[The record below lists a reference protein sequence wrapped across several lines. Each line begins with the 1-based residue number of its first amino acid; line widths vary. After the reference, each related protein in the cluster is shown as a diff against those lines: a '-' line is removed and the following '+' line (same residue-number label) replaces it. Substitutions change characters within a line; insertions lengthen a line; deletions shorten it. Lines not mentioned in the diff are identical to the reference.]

1 MHVRRQSVTGYCETI
16 YKGGNLMKA
25 TFNHS
30 IELIRVRLTVEHI
43 RDSVIERTTALY
55 KKVKEATSA
64 EDVVLFVW
72 IVLVS
77 YLLFTG
83 YCKFGECGKI
93 IGLYQQLRF

>member
-1 MHVRRQSVTGYCETI
+1 
-16 YKGGNLMKA
+16 MKS

-30 IELIRVRLTVEHI
+30 IELIRVRLTVKLM
-43 RDSVIERTTALY
+43 RDIVIERITSLY
-55 KKVKEATSA
+55 KKVEKTTAP

-77 YLLFTG
+77 YLIFTG
-83 YCKFGECGKI
+83 YCKFGECGNI

>member
-1 MHVRRQSVTGYCETI
+1 
-16 YKGGNLMKA
+16 MKS

-30 IELIRVRLTVEHI
+30 IELIKVRLTEEHMLDI
-43 RDSVIERTTALY
+43 VIERITSLY
-55 KKVKEATSA
+55 KKVEKTTAP

-77 YLLFTG
+77 YLIFTG

>member
-1 MHVRRQSVTGYCETI
+1 
-16 YKGGNLMKA
+16 MKA

-30 IELIRVRLTVEHI
+30 IELIKVRLTVEHM
-43 RDSVIERTTALY
+43 RDRVIERITSLY
-55 KKVKEATSA
+55 KKVEKTTAP

-77 YLLFTG
+77 YLIFTG

>member
-1 MHVRRQSVTGYCETI
+1 
-16 YKGGNLMKA
+16 MKS

-30 IELIRVRLTVEHI
+30 IELIKVLLTVEHM
-43 RDSVIERTTALY
+43 RDIVIERITSLY
-55 KKVKEATSA
+55 KKVEKTTAP

-77 YLLFTG
+77 YLIFTG
-83 YCKFGECGKI
+83 YCKIGECCKI